1 MRRGAVVWLL
11 LAGASA
17 GSALAHHS
25 FAVFFQ
31 TDKTVSVQG
40 VVTEFRFS
48 NPHGLIRL
56 DVMAKDGSTQV
67 WTAETNSPSILV
79 RRGWAR
85 DSLKAGE
92 RITVE
97 GWPARDG
104 SHYLR
109 MQKAIRENG
118 QVIGKPLEPNAD

>member
-1 MRRGAVVWLL
+1 MRALRIGVWVGLMSLGAQ
-11 LAGASA
+11 AAFG
-17 GSALAHHS
+17 HHS

-31 TDKTVSVQG
+31 TDKTVSVDG

-56 DVMAKDGSTQV
+56 DVTTKDGRTEV

-85 DSLKAGE
+85 DSVKMGE

-97 GWPARDG
+97 GWPARNG

-109 MQKAIRENG
+109 MQKATRENG
-118 QVIGKPLEPNAD
+118 QVIGRPLDPKE